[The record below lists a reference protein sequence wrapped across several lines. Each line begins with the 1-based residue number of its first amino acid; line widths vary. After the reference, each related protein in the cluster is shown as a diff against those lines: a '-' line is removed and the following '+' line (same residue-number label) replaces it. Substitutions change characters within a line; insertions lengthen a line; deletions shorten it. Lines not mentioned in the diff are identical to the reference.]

1 MYVLY
6 KVTRDGNR
14 HTVFEAETFEAM
26 WNEVLMCDYHIHT
39 DKGVFYGICNT
50 EPPVNEWVWKESG
63 LTDEE
68 REQLPPGL

>member
-6 KVTRDGNR
+6 KVTRDGNT
-14 HTVFEAETFEAM
+14 HTLFEAETFEAVC
-26 WNEVLMCDYHIHT
+26 NHAIEHGYRCSRDFL
-39 DKGVFYGICNT
+39 YGICNT
-50 EPPVNEWVWKESG
+50 ERQDIDMEDG